1 LKCEFVFL
9 LYIFC
14 DFDERVKDEC
24 GKIDLYDIRYS
35 VTFAFRIKNSMMETG
50 LTYTSTVVVSKENVA
65 ATMGSGTMDV
75 FATPAMIAL
84 MENTAFESVASEL
97 EEGSGTVGT
106 ALDIKHVSATPV
118 GMKVTCESELVKVD
132 GRALTFSVK
141 AFDEAGLIGEGTHE
155 RFIVFEEKF
164 QKKADDKAK

>member
-1 LKCEFVFL
+1 MLQAGIK
-9 LYIFC
+9 
-14 DFDERVKDEC
+14 
-24 GKIDLYDIRYS
+24 GKKEIT
-35 VTFAFRIKNSMMETG
+35 VTLDKTAK
-50 LTYTSTVVVSKENVA
+50 A
-65 ATMGSGTMDV
+65 MGSGTMDV

-84 MENTAFESVASEL
+84 MENTAFESV
-97 EEGSGTVGT
+97 
-106 ALDIKHVSATPV
+106 
-118 GMKVTCESELVKVD
+118 VKVD